1 MPKVKYGD
9 ITFDSEL
16 EVEYYKYLKEN
27 PCVKRIEGFIYHPT
41 PIPNLIGKRSY
52 TPDFLVLYAD
62 SHVEIVECKGYN
74 PYSKMI
80 DDQIHN
86 VMLSKSEDFLTQYVL
101 GYALADWEETKDSGL
116 LCDWLSVQHVTYKKV
131 KYLKAYG
138 FVDWDFKNPNTIA
151 NKRKEKIND
160 LSTEIKELRDFKK
173 DAERYFRYHIKV
185 VQNEKLTKPQKEWYY
200 NYVKKLREEYGNNET
215 N

>member
-1 MPKVKYGD
+1 MYPD
-9 ITFDSEL
+9 
-16 EVEYYKYLKEN
+16 
-27 PCVKRIEGFIYHPT
+27 RIEIIET
-41 PIPNLIGKRSY
+41 
-52 TPDFLVLYAD
+52 
-62 SHVEIVECKGYN
+62 KGYN

-86 VMLSKSEDFLTQYVL
+86 VMLSKNQWFLANYVAGTRMYWTRFEDWDRNIKNGNV
-101 GYALADWEETKDSGL
+101 
-116 LCDWLSVQHVTYKKV
+116 VYKKL

-160 LSTEIKELRDFKK
+160 LSTEIKALRDFKK

-200 NYVKKLREEYGNNET
+200 NYVKKLREEYGNNNET

>member
-1 MPKVKYGD
+1 MPKVKFDG
-9 ITFDSEL
+9 IQFDSEL
-16 EVEYYKYLKEN
+16 EVEYYKCLDELWHKGE
-27 PCVKRIEGFIYHPT
+27 VLEILYHPKA
-41 PIPNLIGKRSY
+41 IENLIGKRSY
-52 TPDFLVLYAD
+52 TPDFCVLYPD
-62 SHVEIVECKGYN
+62 RIEIIETKGYN

-86 VMLSKSEDFLTQYVL
+86 VMLSKNQWFLANYVAGTRMYWTRFEDWDRNIKNGNV
-101 GYALADWEETKDSGL
+101 
-116 LCDWLSVQHVTYKKV
+116 VYKKL

-160 LSTEIKELRDFKK
+160 LSTEIKALRDFKK

-200 NYVKKLREEYGNNET
+200 NYVKKLREEYGNNNET

>member
-16 EVEYYKYLKEN
+16 EVEYYKCLDELWHKGE
-27 PCVKRIEGFIYHPT
+27 VLEILYHPKA
-41 PIPNLIGKRSY
+41 IENLIGKRSY
-52 TPDFLVLYAD
+52 TPDFCVLYPD
-62 SHVEIVECKGYN
+62 RIEIIETKGYN

-86 VMLSKSEDFLTQYVL
+86 VMLSKNQWFLANYVAGTRMYWTRFEDWDRNIKNGNV
-101 GYALADWEETKDSGL
+101 
-116 LCDWLSVQHVTYKKV
+116 VYKKL

-160 LSTEIKELRDFKK
+160 LSTEIKALRDFKK

-200 NYVKKLREEYGNNET
+200 NYVKKLREEYGNNNET

>member
-1 MPKVKYGD
+1 MAKVKYGD

-16 EVEYYKYLKEN
+16 EVEYYKCLDELWHKGE
-27 PCVKRIEGFIYHPT
+27 VLEILYHPKA
-41 PIPNLIGKRSY
+41 IENLVGKRSY
-52 TPDFLVLYAD
+52 TPDFCVLYPD
-62 SHVEIVECKGYN
+62 RIEIIETKGYN

-86 VMLSKSEDFLTQYVL
+86 VMLSKNQWFLANYVAGTRMYWTRFEDWDRNIKNGNV
-101 GYALADWEETKDSGL
+101 
-116 LCDWLSVQHVTYKKV
+116 VYKKL

-160 LSTEIKELRDFKK
+160 LSTEIKALRDFKK
-173 DAERYFRYHIKV
+173 DAERYFRYHLKI

>member
-1 MPKVKYGD
+1 MPKVNFDG

-16 EVEYYKYLKEN
+16 EVEYYKYLKEQYDKG
-27 PCVKRIEGFIYHPT
+27 VVLDFIYHPES
-41 PIPNLIGKRSY
+41 IENLVGKRSY
-52 TPDFLVLYAD
+52 KPDFIVLYD
-62 SHVEIVECKGYN
+62 DRIEIIETKGYN

-86 VMLSKSEDFLTQYVL
+86 VMLSKTPTYLANYVL
-101 GYALADWEETKDSGL
+101 KNKLYWLRFEDWERNLTAL
-116 LCDWLSVQHVTYKKV
+116 NVVYKKV

-160 LSTEIKELRDFKK
+160 LSVEIKELRDFKK
-173 DAERYFRYHIKV
+173 NAVRYFGYHIKLV
-185 VQNEKLTKPQKEWYY
+185 KNEKLTKPQREWYY
-200 NYVKKLREEYGNNET
+200 KYVEEMKKEYGES
-215 N
+215 

>member
-1 MPKVKYGD
+1 MPKVNYDG

-16 EVEYYKYLKEN
+16 EVEYYKYLQHN
-27 PCVKRIEGFIYHPT
+27 PGVKMIEGFIYHPT

-62 SHVEIVECKGYN
+62 SHAEIVECKGYN

-86 VMLSKSEDFLTQYVL
+86 VMLSKSDDFLTQYVL

-116 LCDWLSVQHVTYKKV
+116 LCNWLSVRHVTYKKV

-138 FVDWDFKNPNTIA
+138 FVDWDFKNPNTLA
-151 NKRKEKIND
+151 NKRKEKI
-160 LSTEIKELRDFKK
+160 LSQKDEIKELQEFKK
-173 DAERYFRYHIKV
+173 NAERYFKYHLKIVK
-185 VQNEKLTKPQKEWYY
+185 NEKLTKPQKEWYY
-200 NYVKKLREEYGNNET
+200 KYVEELKERYS
-215 N
+215 